1 MRVLLFTGKGG
12 VGKTTVAAATAVRAA
27 GSGNRTLIMSTDP
40 AHSLGDSFD
49 QEIGEHATPIAENL
63 WAEQIDA
70 QSRLESNW
78 REIQDYF
85 VQLMNWAGVETIQ
98 AEELSVIPGLDEIF
112 ALIDVKAHVEGGKYD
127 LLIVDCAPTAE
138 TLRLLSLPE
147 VMNWYIERIFP
158 VERRVVKTLR
168 PIVSKMTTLPIAGE
182 NFYAA
187 VERLHRNLDAVHR
200 ILTDES
206 SSTVRLVVNPE
217 KMVISEAR
225 RTYTY
230 LGLFGYR
237 CDAIVVNR
245 IIPEDVTDP
254 YFGKWKD
261 IQAEHLQTVRESFEP
276 VPILTARL
284 FDREMVGVQ
293 LLEEM
298 GREVYGDL
306 PVTDVLYRDDPIRV
320 RRRSG
325 GYVLTMRLPFVS
337 REDMDIHR
345 RGEELYVRVGT
356 YKRNLIL
363 PQTLQRME
371 VPWRQLRRRPSG
383 DRVRAAAGVGAGAE
397 GKELKMPETESGHAA
412 TTSDGAAG
420 SAADAQ
426 PQPPVCTVAFCP
438 ICMAVTAGQGA
449 APDVFEHLLAAAR
462 EFFLAARAVIDVRGD
477 HVSGVEKSPNGS
489 KDFERIEIS

>member
-27 GSGNRTLIMSTDP
+27 RAGQRTLVMSTDP
-40 AHSLGDSFD
+40 AHSLADSFD
-49 QEIGEHATPIAENL
+49 VEIGSHATPLAENL

-70 QSRLESNW
+70 QGRLESNW

-85 VQLMNWAGVETIQ
+85 IQLMNWAGVDSIQ

-112 ALIDVKAHVEGGKYD
+112 SLIDVKTHVEGGRYD
-127 LLIVDCAPTAE
+127 LLVVDCAPTAE

-158 VERRVVKTLR
+158 VQRRVVRGVR
-168 PIVSKMTTLPIAGE
+168 PIVSRMTSLPIAGDR
-182 NFYAA
+182 FFAA

-200 ILTDES
+200 ILTDER

-217 KMVISEAR
+217 KMVIAEAR

-237 CDAIVVNR
+237 VDAVVVNR

-261 IQAEHLQTVRESFEP
+261 IQSEHLRTVHESFEP

-284 FDREMVGVQ
+284 FDREMVGLS
-293 LLEEM
+293 LLDDM
-298 GREVYGDL
+298 GREVYGDR
-306 PVTDVLYRDDPIRV
+306 PVTEVLYRDDPIRV
-320 RRRSG
+320 RRRGG
-325 GYVLTMRLPFVS
+325 GYVMLMRLPFVS

-356 YKRNLIL
+356 YKRNLVL
-363 PQTLQRME
+363 PQTLQRLE
-371 VPWRQLRRRPSG
+371 VRGANFVGEHLEIAFGRPPG
-383 DRVRAAAGVGAGAE
+383 
-397 GKELKMPETESGHAA
+397 
-412 TTSDGAAG
+412 TSAAG
-420 SAADAQ
+420 S
-426 PQPPVCTVAFCP
+426 
-438 ICMAVTAGQGA
+438 
-449 APDVFEHLLAAAR
+449 
-462 EFFLAARAVIDVRGD
+462 
-477 HVSGVEKSPNGS
+477 S
-489 KDFERIEIS
+489 